1 MEQQKK
7 YSLNRFWYIVTILV
21 LITIVVG
28 IAMIFSLS
36 SNQTFMGR
44 YMKNSAMIPTAPPIG
59 EYSFFK
65 KP

>member
-21 LITIVVG
+21 LIIVVVG
-28 IAMIFSLS
+28 ITMIFSLS
-36 SNQTFMGR
+36 SNQTFMGKFS
-44 YMKNSAMIPTAPPIG
+44 KNSAVLPTAPPIG

-65 KP
+65 KT